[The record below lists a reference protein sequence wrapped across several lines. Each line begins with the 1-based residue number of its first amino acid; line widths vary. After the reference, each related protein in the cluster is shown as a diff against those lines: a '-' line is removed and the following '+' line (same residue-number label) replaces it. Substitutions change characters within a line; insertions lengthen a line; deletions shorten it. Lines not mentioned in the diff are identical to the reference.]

1 MLKILR
7 ANLALLSNF
16 IVVWL
21 YVYSVVMRRRALMKA
36 AAALGITT
44 AGIGSQVLDDSIDL
58 AAAQSDDGTPDE
70 EQEGE
75 EDDPEESYDVD
86 TVVESTPENVVWGAI
101 DPTKEPVQQVSSGSV
116 VQIETI
122 SHEGILEDQPDPEE
136 FFTNR
141 GIPESEILE
150 DQVRVHDEVPHDGAG
165 PHVVTGP
172 VYIED
177 AEPGD
182 VLEVEVLDIDFR
194 VPYGTN
200 TFRQRLGGLPSEFTW
215 NDSEVIE
222 FDLERGVAML
232 DDTTELP
239 LDPFQGI
246 MAVGP
251 TLTTGRV
258 NSVPPGPFG
267 GNIDIQGTGVGTT
280 MYFPVFVP
288 GALFFTGDGHAL
300 QGNGEVDL
308 TALETSLT
316 PTFRFT
322 LHKNAE
328 QMDWPIAETDEE
340 VLVMGLD
347 EDLDEAMEHALR
359 EAISLLVHQ
368 KDMSPSEAYR
378 FCSLAADFNVSQIV
392 DINKGI
398 HGKLPKTVFT
408 DGFEIDPQNLGES
421 F

>member
-1 MLKILR
+1 MK
-7 ANLALLSNF
+7 
-16 IVVWL
+16 
-21 YVYSVVMRRRALMKA
+21 RRRLMKA
-36 AAALGITT
+36 AGALGVLG
-44 AGIGSQVLDDSIDL
+44 AGTGSQFLGENIDL
-58 AAAQSDDGTPDE
+58 AAAQEDGTE
-70 EQEGE
+70 NGQA
-75 EDDPEESYDVD
+75 DDSTDSYEVD

-101 DPTKEPVQQVSSGSV
+101 DPTKEPVERVESDSV

-122 SHEGILEDQPDPEE
+122 SHEGILEDQPGPEE
-136 FFTNR
+136 FFTNA

-150 DQVRVHDEVPHDGAG
+150 DQVRVYDEVPHDGAG

-194 VPYGTN
+194 VPYGAN
-200 TFRQRLGGLPSEFTW
+200 TMRQRKGGLPSEFTW

-222 FDLERGVAML
+222 FDLDRGVAEL
-232 DDTTELP
+232 SDTTEIP
-239 LDPFQGI
+239 LEPFQGI

-251 TLTTGRV
+251 TATTGRV

-280 MYFPVFVP
+280 LYFPVFAP

-322 LHKNAE
+322 LHKDAQ
-328 QMDWPIAETDEE
+328 QMDWPVADTDED
-340 VLVMGLD
+340 VYVMGIND
-347 EDLDEAMEHALR
+347 DLDNAMEQALR

-368 KDMSPSEAYR
+368 KDMTPTEAYR
-378 FCSLAADFNVSQIV
+378 LLSLAGDFNVSQIV

-398 HGKLPKTVFT
+398 HGKIPKSIFT
-408 DGFEIDPQNLGES
+408 DGFEIDPQTLGES

>member
-1 MLKILR
+1 MK
-7 ANLALLSNF
+7 
-16 IVVWL
+16 
-21 YVYSVVMRRRALMKA
+21 RRTMMKA
-36 AAALGITT
+36 ASALGITG
-44 AGIGSQVLDDSIDL
+44 AGAATLGENVDVT
-58 AAAQSDDGTPDE
+58 AAQETETAEGTETATDGEDE
-70 EQEGE
+70 DSEGTYE
-75 EDDPEESYDVD
+75 ADY
-86 TVVESTPENVVWGAI
+86 VVESTPENVVWGAI
-101 DPTKEPVQQVSSGSV
+101 DPTKEPVQRVSSGSTV
-116 VQIETI
+116 RIETI

-172 VYIED
+172 VYVEG

-182 VLEVEVLDIDFR
+182 VLEVEVLDIEFR
-194 VPYGTN
+194 VPYGAN
-200 TFRQRLGGLPSEFTW
+200 TFRQGKGGLPSEFTW

-222 FDLERGVAML
+222 FDIERGVAL
-232 DDTTELP
+232 LGDDIEIP
-239 LDPFQGI
+239 LTPFQGI

-251 TLTTGRV
+251 SPTTGRV

-267 GNIDIQGTGVGTT
+267 GNIDIQGTGTGTT
-280 MYFPVFVP
+280 LYFPVFTE

-316 PTFRFT
+316 STFRFT
-322 LHKNAE
+322 LHKDAE
-328 QMDWPIAETDEE
+328 QMDWPVAETDED
-340 VLVMGLD
+340 VLVMGID
-347 EDLDEAMEHALR
+347 EDLDQAMEQALR
-359 EAISLLVHQ
+359 EAISVLVHQ
-368 KDMSPSEAYR
+368 KGMTPTEAYR
-378 FCSLAADFNVSQIV
+378 LCSLAADFNVSQIV

-398 HGKLPKTVFT
+398 HGKIPKGVFEA
-408 DGFEIDPQNLGES
+408 GFEVDPTSLGES

>member
-1 MLKILR
+1 MK
-7 ANLALLSNF
+7 
-16 IVVWL
+16 
-21 YVYSVVMRRRALMKA
+21 RRRLMKA
-36 AAALGITT
+36 AGALGILG
-44 AGIGSQVLDDSIDL
+44 AGTGSQFLGENIDL
-58 AAAQSDDGTPDE
+58 AAAQADDEAENG
-70 EQEGE
+70 QA
-75 EDDPEESYDVD
+75 DDSTDSYEVD

-101 DPTKEPVQQVSSGSV
+101 DPTKDPVERVESGSV

-122 SHEGILEDQPDPEE
+122 SHEGILEDQPGPEE
-136 FFTNR
+136 FFTDA

-150 DQVRVHDEVPHDGAG
+150 DQVRVYDEVPHDGGG
-165 PHVVTGP
+165 PHVITGP

-194 VPYGTN
+194 VPYGAN
-200 TFRQRLGGLPSEFTW
+200 TMRQRKGGLPSEFTW

-222 FDLERGVAML
+222 FDLDRGVAEL
-232 DDTTELP
+232 SETTEIP
-239 LDPFQGI
+239 LEPFQGI
-246 MAVGP
+246 MSVGP
-251 TLTTGRV
+251 TMTTGRV

-280 MYFPVFVP
+280 LYFPVFVP

-308 TALETSLT
+308 TALETSLS

-322 LHKNAE
+322 LHKNAQ
-328 QMDWPIAETDEE
+328 QMDWPIAETDED
-340 VLVMGLD
+340 VYVMGIND
-347 EDLDEAMEHALR
+347 DLDNAMEQALR

-368 KDMSPSEAYR
+368 KNMTPTEAYR
-378 FCSLAADFNVSQIV
+378 LLSLAADFNVSQIV

-398 HGKLPKTVFT
+398 HGKIPKSIFT

>member
-1 MLKILR
+1 MK
-7 ANLALLSNF
+7 
-16 IVVWL
+16 
-21 YVYSVVMRRRALMKA
+21 RRRLMKA
-36 AAALGITT
+36 AGALGVLG
-44 AGIGSQVLDDSIDL
+44 AGTGSQFLGENIDL
-58 AAAQSDDGTPDE
+58 AAAQADDEAENG
-70 EQEGE
+70 QA
-75 EDDPEESYDVD
+75 DDSTDSYEVD

-101 DPTKEPVQQVSSGSV
+101 DPTKDPVERVESGSV

-122 SHEGILEDQPDPEE
+122 SHEGILEDQPGPEE
-136 FFTNR
+136 FFTDA

-150 DQVRVHDEVPHDGAG
+150 DQVRVYDEVPHDGGG
-165 PHVVTGP
+165 PHVITGP

-194 VPYGTN
+194 VPYGAN
-200 TFRQRLGGLPSEFTW
+200 TMRQRKGGLPSEFTW

-222 FDLERGVAML
+222 FDLDRGVAEL
-232 DDTTELP
+232 SETTEIP
-239 LDPFQGI
+239 LEPFQGI
-246 MAVGP
+246 MSVGP
-251 TLTTGRV
+251 TMTTGRV

-280 MYFPVFVP
+280 LYFPVFVP

-308 TALETSLT
+308 TALETSLS

-322 LHKNAE
+322 LHKNAQ
-328 QMDWPIAETDEE
+328 QMDWPIAETDED
-340 VLVMGLD
+340 VYVMGIND
-347 EDLDEAMEHALR
+347 DLDNAMEQALR

-368 KDMSPSEAYR
+368 KNMTPTEAYR
-378 FCSLAADFNVSQIV
+378 LLSLAADFNVSQIV

-398 HGKLPKTVFT
+398 HGKIPKSIFT

>member
-1 MLKILR
+1 MK
-7 ANLALLSNF
+7 
-16 IVVWL
+16 
-21 YVYSVVMRRRALMKA
+21 RRRLMKA
-36 AAALGITT
+36 AGALGVLG
-44 AGIGSQVLDDSIDL
+44 AGTGSQFLGENIDL
-58 AAAQSDDGTPDE
+58 AAAQEEDGTDTSESDDAYE
-70 EQEGE
+70 
-75 EDDPEESYDVD
+75 VD

-101 DPTKEPVQQVSSGSV
+101 DPTKEPVERVESGSV

-122 SHEGILEDQPDPEE
+122 SHEGILEDQPGPEE
-136 FFTNR
+136 FFTNA
-141 GIPESEILE
+141 GIPESDILE
-150 DQVRVHDEVPHDGAG
+150 DQVRVYEEVPHDGGG

-194 VPYGTN
+194 VPYGAN
-200 TFRQRLGGLPSEFTW
+200 TMRQRKGGLPSEFTW

-222 FDLERGVAML
+222 FDLERGVAEL
-232 DDTTELP
+232 SDTTEIP
-239 LDPFQGI
+239 LEPFQGI

-251 TLTTGRV
+251 TMTTGRV

-267 GNIDIQGTGVGTT
+267 GNIDIQGTGIGTT
-280 MYFPVFVP
+280 LYFPVFVP

-308 TALETSLT
+308 TALETSLS

-322 LHKNAE
+322 LHKNAQ
-328 QMDWPIAETDEE
+328 QMDWPIAETDED
-340 VLVMGLD
+340 VYVMGIND
-347 EDLDEAMEHALR
+347 DLDNAMEQALR

-368 KDMSPSEAYR
+368 KDMTPTEAYR
-378 FCSLAADFNVSQIV
+378 LLSLAGDFNVSQIV

-398 HGKLPKTVFT
+398 HGKIPKGIFT
-408 DGFEIDPQNLGES
+408 DGFEIDPQTLGES

>member
-1 MLKILR
+1 M
-7 ANLALLSNF
+7 
-16 IVVWL
+16 
-21 YVYSVVMRRRALMKA
+21 LMKA
-36 AAALGITT
+36 AGALGIAT
-44 AGIGSQVLDDSIDL
+44 AGVGSSQALGDNIDL
-58 AAAQSDDGTPDE
+58 SAL
-70 EQEGE
+70 QEGE
-75 EDDPEESYDVD
+75 TDDESNEDADNSYDVD
-86 TVVESTPENVVWGAI
+86 TVVESSPDNVVWGAI
-101 DPTKEPVQQVSSGSV
+101 DPTKEPVEQVSSGDV

-122 SHEGILEDQPDPEE
+122 SHEGILEDQPGPAE
-136 FFTNR
+136 FFTSS
-141 GIPESEILE
+141 GIPEEEILD
-150 DQVRVHDEVPHDGAG
+150 DQVTVYEEVPHDGGG

-194 VPYGTN
+194 VPYGAN
-200 TFRQRLGGLPSEFTW
+200 TFRQRKGGLSSEFTW

-222 FDLERGVAML
+222 FDLDREVAL
-232 DDTTELP
+232 LGEDIEIP

-251 TLTTGRV
+251 TQTTGRV
-258 NSVPPGPFG
+258 NSIPPGPFG

-280 MYFPVFVP
+280 LYYPVFVD

-328 QMDWPIAETDEE
+328 QMDWPIAETEDD
-340 VLVMGLD
+340 VLVMGIN
-347 EDLDEAMEHALR
+347 EDLDNAMEHALR

-368 KDMSPSEAYR
+368 KGMTPAEAYR
-378 FCSLAADFNVSQIV
+378 LLSLAGDFNVSQIV

-398 HGKLPKTVFT
+398 HGKIPKGVFN
-408 DGFEIDPQNLGES
+408 DGIEIDPQTLGES

>member
-1 MLKILR
+1 
-7 ANLALLSNF
+7 
-16 IVVWL
+16 
-21 YVYSVVMRRRALMKA
+21 MKA
-36 AAALGITT
+36 AGALGVLG
-44 AGIGSQVLDDSIDL
+44 AGTGSQFLEENIDL
-58 AAAQSDDGTPDE
+58 AAAQEEDETEDDGQADE
-70 EQEGE
+70 EYE
-75 EDDPEESYDVD
+75 VD
-86 TVVESTPENVVWGAI
+86 TVVESTTENVEWGAI
-101 DPTKEPVQQVSSGSV
+101 DPTKDPVERVESGSV

-122 SHEGILEDQPDPEE
+122 SHEGILEDQPGPEE
-136 FFTNR
+136 FFTSA

-150 DQVRVHDEVPHDGAG
+150 DQVNVYEEVPHDGGG

-194 VPYGTN
+194 VPYGAN
-200 TFRQRLGGLPSEFTW
+200 TMRQRKGGLPSEFTW

-222 FDLERGVAML
+222 FDLERGVAEL
-232 DDTTELP
+232 SDTTEIP
-239 LDPFQGI
+239 LEPFQGI

-251 TLTTGRV
+251 TMTTGRV

-267 GNIDIQGTGVGTT
+267 GNIDIQGTGIGTT
-280 MYFPVFVP
+280 LYFPVFVP

-322 LHKNAE
+322 LHKNAQ
-328 QMDWPIAETDEE
+328 QMDWPVAETDED
-340 VLVMGLD
+340 VYVMGIND
-347 EDLDEAMEHALR
+347 DLDNAMEQALR

-368 KDMSPSEAYR
+368 KDMTPTEAYR
-378 FCSLAADFNVSQIV
+378 LLSLAGDFNVSQIV

-398 HGKLPKTVFT
+398 HGKIPKGVFT
-408 DGFEIDPQNLGES
+408 DGFEIDPQTLGES

>member
-1 MLKILR
+1 MD
-7 ANLALLSNF
+7 
-16 IVVWL
+16 
-21 YVYSVVMRRRALMKA
+21 RRTLMKA
-36 AAALGITT
+36 AGALGITG
-44 AGIGSQVLDDSIDL
+44 AGVRTLGDDIDL
-58 AAAQSDDGTPDE
+58 AAAQE
-70 EQEGE
+70 ES
-75 EDDPEESYDVD
+75 PEEASTDEDSDISYDVD
-86 TVVESTPENVVWGAI
+86 HRVESSPENVVWGAI
-101 DPTKEPVQQVSSGSV
+101 DPTKEPVQRVSSGST

-136 FFTNR
+136 FFTSR
-141 GIPESEILE
+141 GIPESEILD
-150 DQVRVHDEVPHDGAG
+150 DQVRVHDEVPHDGGG

-194 VPYGTN
+194 VPYGAN
-200 TFRQRLGGLPSEFTW
+200 TFRQRKGGLPSEFTW

-222 FDLERGVAML
+222 FDLDRGVAL
-232 DDTTELP
+232 LGEDVEIP

-258 NSVPPGPFG
+258 NSIPPGPFG
-267 GNIDIQGTGVGTT
+267 GNIDVQGTGVGTT
-280 MYFPVFVP
+280 LYFPVFRP

-322 LHKNAE
+322 VHKNAE
-328 QMDWPIAETDEE
+328 QMDWPVAETDED
-340 VLVMGLD
+340 VRVMGID

-368 KDMSPSEAYR
+368 KGMTPSEAYR
-378 FCSLAADFNVSQIV
+378 LCSLAADFNLSQIV

-398 HGKLPKTVFT
+398 HGKIPKAVFE
-408 DGFEIDPQNLGES
+408 DGFTVDPQNLGES

>member
-1 MLKILR
+1 
-7 ANLALLSNF
+7 
-16 IVVWL
+16 
-21 YVYSVVMRRRALMKA
+21 MKA
-36 AAALGITT
+36 AGALGIAT
-44 AGIGSQVLDDSIDL
+44 AGVGSSHALGDNIDL
-58 AAAQSDDGTPDE
+58 SALQEEDGADDEPDE
-70 EQEGE
+70 EA
-75 EDDPEESYDVD
+75 DDSYDVD

-101 DPTKEPVQQVSSGSV
+101 DPTKEPVETVASGDV

-141 GIPESEILE
+141 GIPEEEILE
-150 DQVRVHDEVPHDGAG
+150 DQVRVHDEVPHDGGG

-194 VPYGTN
+194 VPYGAN
-200 TFRQRLGGLPSEFTW
+200 TFRQRKGGLPSEFTW
-215 NDSEVIE
+215 NDSEVLE
-222 FDLERGVAML
+222 FDLDREVAL
-232 DDTTELP
+232 LGDDIEIP

-280 MYFPVFVP
+280 MYYPVFVE
-288 GALFFTGDGHAL
+288 GGLFFTGDGHAL

-322 LHKNAE
+322 LHKDAE
-328 QMDWPIAETDEE
+328 QMDWPIAETDDD
-340 VLVMGLD
+340 VLVMGVD
-347 EDLDEAMEHALR
+347 PDLDNAMEHALR

-368 KDMSPSEAYR
+368 KDMSPAEAYR
-378 FCSLAADFNVSQIV
+378 FLSLAGDFNVSQIV

-398 HGKLPKTVFT
+398 HGKIPKAVFE
-408 DGFEIDPQNLGES
+408 DGLEIDPQNLGES

>member
-1 MLKILR
+1 
-7 ANLALLSNF
+7 
-16 IVVWL
+16 
-21 YVYSVVMRRRALMKA
+21 MKA
-36 AAALGITT
+36 AGALGVLG
-44 AGIGSQVLDDSIDL
+44 AGTGSQFLGENIDL
-58 AAAQSDDGTPDE
+58 AAAQADDEAENG
-70 EQEGE
+70 QA
-75 EDDPEESYDVD
+75 DDSTDSYEVD

-101 DPTKEPVQQVSSGSV
+101 DPTKDPVERVESGSV

-122 SHEGILEDQPDPEE
+122 SHEGILEDQPGPEE
-136 FFTNR
+136 FFTDA
-141 GIPESEILE
+141 GIPESEILD
-150 DQVRVHDEVPHDGAG
+150 DQVRVYDEVPHDGGG
-165 PHVVTGP
+165 PHVITGP

-194 VPYGTN
+194 VPYGAN
-200 TFRQRLGGLPSEFTW
+200 TMRQRKGGLPSEFTW

-222 FDLERGVAML
+222 FDLDRGVAEL
-232 DDTTELP
+232 SDTTEIP
-239 LDPFQGI
+239 LEPFQGI
-246 MAVGP
+246 MSVGP
-251 TLTTGRV
+251 TMTTGRV

-267 GNIDIQGTGVGTT
+267 GNIDIQGTGIGTT
-280 MYFPVFVP
+280 LYFPVFVP

-308 TALETSLT
+308 TALETSLS

-322 LHKNAE
+322 LHKNAQ
-328 QMDWPIAETDEE
+328 QMDWPIAETDED
-340 VLVMGLD
+340 VYVMGIND
-347 EDLDEAMEHALR
+347 DLDNAMEQALR

-368 KDMSPSEAYR
+368 KDMTPTEAYR
-378 FCSLAADFNVSQIV
+378 LLSLAADFNVSQIV

-398 HGKLPKTVFT
+398 HGKIPKNIFT